1 VLREDGTL
9 TATTKNEGTSKA
21 AENSAARAK
30 DYVRRHWKYKEP
42 AFVHNCCIAASER
55 RTGPGTLFDRI
66 QSHTLCISGMAFQ
79 DAWNIDLERLQR
91 CCVHVAT
98 AQGKLVPFCT
108 YYMTDSGGRRLLDR
122 TTMWVGAE
130 EAV

>member
-9 TATTKNEGTSKA
+9 AATTKYENNQRA
-21 AENSAARAK
+21 AENAPARAQE
-30 DYVRRHWKYKEP
+30 YVRRHWKYKEP
-42 AFVHNCCIAASER
+42 AAAAMSNCCETASAD
-55 RTGPGTLFDRI
+55 RTGTRGNLFDRI

-98 AQGKLVPFCT
+98 AQGKLIPFCG
-108 YYMTDSGGRRLLDR
+108 YYLTDSSGRRWMDQ
-122 TTMWVGAE
+122 G
-130 EAV
+130 

>member
-9 TATTKNEGTSKA
+9 TATTKNEGPSKA
-21 AENSAARAK
+21 AENPAARSK

-42 AFVHNCCIAASER
+42 VVSANNGCAPDSRCRPNA
-55 RTGPGTLFDRI
+55 GNLFDRI

-79 DAWNIDLERLQR
+79 DAWNIDLERLRR

-98 AQGKLVPFCT
+98 AQGKLVPFCA
-108 YYMTDSGGRRLLDR
+108 YYMTDSRGHRLLDR
-122 TTMWVGAE
+122 R
-130 EAV
+130 

>member
-1 VLREDGTL
+1 MLREDGIL
-9 TATTKNEGTSKA
+9 IAATKYEGNRKA
-21 AENSAARAK
+21 AENAPASAK

-42 AFVHNCCIAASER
+42 VAASVSHGCETESACS
-55 RTGPGTLFDRI
+55 TGPPGNLFDRI

-98 AQGKLVPFCT
+98 AQGKLIPFCS
-108 YYMTDSGGRRLLDR
+108 YYLTDSSGRRMVD
-122 TTMWVGAE
+122 
-130 EAV
+130 